1 MAFVFA
7 HRNPD
12 SPQRL
17 VRRFLVIPLFFVLV
31 SVSDAAT
38 YTLAIEPSDSPSRL
52 QQLYR
57 PLADYLSRS
66 TGETFEVQL
75 APNFLAYW
83 QRVKKGGAYDFIIDS
98 AHMTDYRIKEQKFVP
113 LMRGAG
119 NVTYSVVTLKSGA
132 GTEAKALVGKNV
144 ASLGPP
150 SMPYL
155 LFHKLYPNPLRQPKL
170 VPVEGASAAIDELRS
185 NNAIA
190 AVIPSQVAQHTDD
203 VIVIAETEAVP
214 NLALSASPTVPAHIQ
229 ARVVE
234 ALNNA
239 SSDPEIV
246 ELLDQLGISE
256 MTPVDAAQYQGQ
268 ASLLE
273 GMWGF

>member
-7 HRNPD
+7 HQEHAFIHRAM
-12 SPQRL
+12 
-17 VRRFLVIPLFFVLV
+17 RFLLVIPVFLSLAAI
-31 SVSDAAT
+31 SEAAT

-57 PLADYLSRS
+57 PLADYLSRN

-83 QRVKKGGAYDFIIDS
+83 QRVKKGGVYDFIIDS
-98 AHMTDYRIKEQKFVP
+98 AHMTDYRIKEQQFVP
-113 LMRGAG
+113 LMRGAD

-132 GTEAKALVGKNV
+132 NTEPKALVGKNI

-170 VPVEGASAAIDELRS
+170 VPVDGASAAIDELRS
-185 NNAIA
+185 GKAVA
-190 AVIPSQVAQHTDD
+190 AVIPTRVAQQTDD

-214 NLALSASPTVPAHIQ
+214 NLALSAAPTVPAHLQ

-246 ELLDQLGISE
+246 ELLQNLGISE
-256 MTPVDAAQYQGQ
+256 MISVNAADYQGQ